1 MEVAR
6 RGPADQLSPRGRGPA
21 LFDMKK
27 KRGGGA
33 SWGVDAH
40 KVVQLMMGQ
49 LHSTA
54 DNNNNNN
61 NCTSLAAMNNA
72 ADDDKTTLDLLGGE
86 SSAHGGAAAAS
97 RPISA
102 DNGGTST
109 DFLELLVDDDPEQP
123 RLPSDWKKCLDLKTG
138 IMSFVNKTTGVTWE
152 KYADHRARKLQPL
165 DIMGAVVPQQL
176 AAATEPT
183 PTTTSPV
190 SPRAHEFLRSKK
202 SEILLCEESLRA
214 SSSSTSSGGAAGG
227 SCPARSNLAKW
238 RENLQM
244 LSFSTGTQQWNL
256 HLEDTNV
263 SLVKDS
269 DLLLAE
275 SDQEAERSNL
285 ELDLN
290 LTAGGGGSPAA
301 SSCQQQQQREQSVCT
316 MEMVQRALRRTAAAD
331 QAGQMDRKSRISGAE
346 SPIAGV
352 LSRLS
357 AAAASPSFSSSL
369 SSARSH
375 EPAWSLGS
383 PSTSSSSAGISS
395 ARSPRLDRTQTAPAL
410 QDEFQQAGSKIAST
424 AGVVVASHEA
434 ESKKRPAAATESSL
448 PLLQAT
454 SSSSMITALV
464 MGACTRCL
472 MYVMLDKSNPKCP
485 RCGSHAL
492 LDFAAPT
499 TPTAAATAGVKRQR
513 VVLDSL

>member
-1 MEVAR
+1 M
-6 RGPADQLSPRGRGPA
+6 Q
-21 LFDMKK
+21 
-27 KRGGGA
+27 
-33 SWGVDAH
+33 
-40 KVVQLMMGQ
+40 
-49 LHSTA
+49 
-54 DNNNNNN
+54 
-61 NCTSLAAMNNA
+61 
-72 ADDDKTTLDLLGGE
+72 
-86 SSAHGGAAAAS
+86 
-97 RPISA
+97 
-102 DNGGTST
+102 
-109 DFLELLVDDDPEQP
+109 
-123 RLPSDWKKCLDLKTG
+123 TG
-138 IMSFVNKTTGVTWE
+138 IMSFVNKTTGVTCE
-152 KYADHRARKLQPL
+152 KYADHRARKLQHL

-176 AAATEPT
+176 AAALEPT
-183 PTTTSPV
+183 ATATSPV

-227 SCPARSNLAKW
+227 SCPARSSLEKW

-244 LSFSTGTQQWNL
+244 LSFSTGTQEWNL

-269 DLLLAE
+269 DLPLAE
-275 SDQEAERSNL
+275 SDQEGERSNL

-290 LTAGGGGSPAA
+290 LAAGGGGSPAA
-301 SSCQQQQQREQSVCT
+301 SSCHQQQQQQQQREQSVCT

-410 QDEFQQAGSKIAST
+410 QDDFQQAGSKIAST
-424 AGVVVASHEA
+424 AGYDF
-434 ESKKRPAAATESSL
+434 SL
-448 PLLQAT
+448 P
-454 SSSSMITALV
+454 
-464 MGACTRCL
+464 R
-472 MYVMLDKSNPKCP
+472 
-485 RCGSHAL
+485 
-492 LDFAAPT
+492 T
-499 TPTAAATAGVKRQR
+499 TLKKIP
-513 VVLDSL
+513 

>member
-1 MEVAR
+1 MR
-6 RGPADQLSPRGRGPA
+6 FPPLIWMQ
-21 LFDMKK
+21 
-27 KRGGGA
+27 
-33 SWGVDAH
+33 
-40 KVVQLMMGQ
+40 
-49 LHSTA
+49 
-54 DNNNNNN
+54 
-61 NCTSLAAMNNA
+61 
-72 ADDDKTTLDLLGGE
+72 
-86 SSAHGGAAAAS
+86 
-97 RPISA
+97 
-102 DNGGTST
+102 
-109 DFLELLVDDDPEQP
+109 
-123 RLPSDWKKCLDLKTG
+123 TG

-152 KYADHRARKLQPL
+152 KYADHRTRKLQHL
-165 DIMGAVVPQQL
+165 DIMGAVVPQPL
-176 AAATEPT
+176 AAALEPT
-183 PTTTSPV
+183 ATTTSPV

-238 RENLQM
+238 KENLQM

-290 LTAGGGGSPAA
+290 LAAGGGGSPAA

-316 MEMVQRALRRTAAAD
+316 MEMVQRALRRTAGAD

-346 SPIAGV
+346 SPIGGV
-352 LSRLS
+352 LSRLH

-410 QDEFQQAGSKIAST
+410 QDDCQQAGSKIAST
-424 AGVVVASHEA
+424 AGYDFL
-434 ESKKRPAAATESSL
+434 L
-448 PLLQAT
+448 P
-454 SSSSMITALV
+454 
-464 MGACTRCL
+464 R
-472 MYVMLDKSNPKCP
+472 
-485 RCGSHAL
+485 
-492 LDFAAPT
+492 T
-499 TPTAAATAGVKRQR
+499 TLKQIP
-513 VVLDSL
+513 

>member
-1 MEVAR
+1 MEVAW

-61 NCTSLAAMNNA
+61 CTSLAAMNNA

-102 DNGGTST
+102 ENGGTST

-152 KYADHRARKLQPL
+152 KYADHRTRKLQPL

-176 AAATEPT
+176 AAALEPT
-183 PTTTSPV
+183 ATTTSPV

-202 SEILLCEESLRA
+202 SEILLCEESLKA
-214 SSSSTSSGGAAGG
+214 SSSSTSSGGAADG
-227 SCPARSNLAKW
+227 SCPARRW

-256 HLEDTNV
+256 HLEDKNV

-269 DLLLAE
+269 DLLPAE

-301 SSCQQQQQREQSVCT
+301 SSCQPQQQREQSVCT
-316 MEMVQRALRRTAAAD
+316 MEMVQRALRRTAGAD

-346 SPIAGV
+346 LPIAGV

-410 QDEFQQAGSKIAST
+410 QDDFQQAGSKIAST

-448 PLLQAT
+448 LQLQAT

-485 RCGSHAL
+485 RCGSHVL

-499 TPTAAATAGVKRQR
+499 TPTAAAVKRQR

>member
-1 MEVAR
+1 MPVR
-6 RGPADQLSPRGRGPA
+6 FPPLIWMQ
-21 LFDMKK
+21 
-27 KRGGGA
+27 
-33 SWGVDAH
+33 
-40 KVVQLMMGQ
+40 
-49 LHSTA
+49 
-54 DNNNNNN
+54 
-61 NCTSLAAMNNA
+61 
-72 ADDDKTTLDLLGGE
+72 
-86 SSAHGGAAAAS
+86 
-97 RPISA
+97 
-102 DNGGTST
+102 
-109 DFLELLVDDDPEQP
+109 
-123 RLPSDWKKCLDLKTG
+123 TG

-152 KYADHRARKLQPL
+152 KYAGHRARKLQQL

-176 AAATEPT
+176 AAALQPTE
-183 PTTTSPV
+183 TTTSPV

-238 RENLQM
+238 KENLQM

-290 LTAGGGGSPAA
+290 LAAGGGGSPAA
-301 SSCQQQQQREQSVCT
+301 SSCQQQQQQQREQSVCT
-316 MEMVQRALRRTAAAD
+316 MEMVQRALRRTAGAD

-346 SPIAGV
+346 SPIGGV
-352 LSRLS
+352 LSRLH

-395 ARSPRLDRTQTAPAL
+395 ARSPRLDRTQNAPAL
-410 QDEFQQAGSKIAST
+410 QDDFQQAGSKIAST
-424 AGVVVASHEA
+424 AGYDFL
-434 ESKKRPAAATESSL
+434 L
-448 PLLQAT
+448 P
-454 SSSSMITALV
+454 
-464 MGACTRCL
+464 R
-472 MYVMLDKSNPKCP
+472 
-485 RCGSHAL
+485 
-492 LDFAAPT
+492 T
-499 TPTAAATAGVKRQR
+499 TLT
-513 VVLDSL
+513 

>member
-1 MEVAR
+1 MR
-6 RGPADQLSPRGRGPA
+6 FPPLIWMQ
-21 LFDMKK
+21 
-27 KRGGGA
+27 
-33 SWGVDAH
+33 
-40 KVVQLMMGQ
+40 
-49 LHSTA
+49 
-54 DNNNNNN
+54 
-61 NCTSLAAMNNA
+61 
-72 ADDDKTTLDLLGGE
+72 
-86 SSAHGGAAAAS
+86 
-97 RPISA
+97 
-102 DNGGTST
+102 
-109 DFLELLVDDDPEQP
+109 
-123 RLPSDWKKCLDLKTG
+123 TG

-152 KYADHRARKLQPL
+152 KYADHRARKLHL

-176 AAATEPT
+176 AAALEPT
-183 PTTTSPV
+183 ATTTSPV

-238 RENLQM
+238 KENLQM

-275 SDQEAERSNL
+275 SDQEAEKSNL

-290 LTAGGGGSPAA
+290 LAAGGGGSPAA
-301 SSCQQQQQREQSVCT
+301 SSCQQREQSVCT
-316 MEMVQRALRRTAAAD
+316 MEMVQRALRRTAGAD

-346 SPIAGV
+346 SPIGGV
-352 LSRLS
+352 LSRLP

-395 ARSPRLDRTQTAPAL
+395 ARSPRLDRTQNAPAL
-410 QDEFQQAGSKIAST
+410 QDDFQQAGSKIAST
-424 AGVVVASHEA
+424 AGYDFSLQRTTF
-434 ESKKRPAAATESSL
+434 KKIP
-448 PLLQAT
+448 
-454 SSSSMITALV
+454 
-464 MGACTRCL
+464 
-472 MYVMLDKSNPKCP
+472 
-485 RCGSHAL
+485 
-492 LDFAAPT
+492 
-499 TPTAAATAGVKRQR
+499 
-513 VVLDSL
+513 

>member
-1 MEVAR
+1 M
-6 RGPADQLSPRGRGPA
+6 Q
-21 LFDMKK
+21 
-27 KRGGGA
+27 
-33 SWGVDAH
+33 
-40 KVVQLMMGQ
+40 
-49 LHSTA
+49 
-54 DNNNNNN
+54 
-61 NCTSLAAMNNA
+61 
-72 ADDDKTTLDLLGGE
+72 
-86 SSAHGGAAAAS
+86 
-97 RPISA
+97 
-102 DNGGTST
+102 
-109 DFLELLVDDDPEQP
+109 
-123 RLPSDWKKCLDLKTG
+123 TG
-138 IMSFVNKTTGVTWE
+138 IMSFVNKTTGVKWE
-152 KYADHRARKLQPL
+152 KYAGHRPRKLQHL

-176 AAATEPT
+176 AAALEPT
-183 PTTTSPV
+183 ATTTTSPV

-227 SCPARSNLAKW
+227 SCPARSSVEKW

-290 LTAGGGGSPAA
+290 LTAGGGGGGGSPAA
-301 SSCQQQQQREQSVCT
+301 SSCHQQQQREQSVCT
-316 MEMVQRALRRTAAAD
+316 MEMVQRALRRTAGAD

-346 SPIAGV
+346 LPIAGV

-395 ARSPRLDRTQTAPAL
+395 ARSPRLERTQTAPAL
-410 QDEFQQAGSKIAST
+410 QDDLQQAGSKIAST
-424 AGVVVASHEA
+424 AGYDF
-434 ESKKRPAAATESSL
+434 SL
-448 PLLQAT
+448 P
-454 SSSSMITALV
+454 
-464 MGACTRCL
+464 R
-472 MYVMLDKSNPKCP
+472 
-485 RCGSHAL
+485 
-492 LDFAAPT
+492 T
-499 TPTAAATAGVKRQR
+499 TLKKFP
-513 VVLDSL
+513 